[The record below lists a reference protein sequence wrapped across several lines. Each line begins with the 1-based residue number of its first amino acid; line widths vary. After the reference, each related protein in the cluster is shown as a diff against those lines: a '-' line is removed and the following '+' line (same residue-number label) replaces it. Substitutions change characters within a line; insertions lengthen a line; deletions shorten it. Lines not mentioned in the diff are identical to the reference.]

1 MARLLK
7 LSCEVNFLKACK
19 NLNFFACE
27 MCKDAATHKTG
38 AVGCTQIVFELLV
51 TSDLLDLR
59 LDFETL

>member
-1 MARLLK
+1 
-7 LSCEVNFLKACK
+7 
-19 NLNFFACE
+19 